1 MPTIDTQ
8 TRMQTAAGMTSKQTK
23 PTSDPL
29 GKDVFLKLLTTQ
41 LKNQD
46 PTQPMEDREFI
57 VQLAQ
62 FSMLEQMSNLN
73 QAFNQFA
80 HSQTADISQ
89 YSHMINKEV
98 SWLNSDTG
106 LTEGGQVNGVIKKG
120 TQFFYQIKDQEIP
133 VETIVSAKD
142 TSSQNG

>member
-1 MPTIDTQ
+1 VPTIDTQ
-8 TRMQTAAGMTSKQTK
+8 TQIPTATTMTSKQTRQ
-23 PTSDPL
+23 TSDPL

-41 LKNQD
+41 LRNQD

-80 HSQTADISQ
+80 NSQNADISH

-98 SWLNSDTG
+98 SWLNSDIG
-106 LTEGGQVNGVIKKG
+106 LQESGTVKGIIKKAN
-120 TQFFYQIKDQEIP
+120 QFYYQINDQEIP
-133 VETIVSAKD
+133 VESILSAKD
-142 TSSQNG
+142 SPSEIV